1 VTARRV
7 VGVLRLLAAL
17 TGVVAIVARFH
28 YGLGFSVFIA
38 SNFFGYLTV
47 QANLLA
53 VATGLIT
60 GVIALRRDRDPNWM
74 PGLRIA
80 TTSYM
85 VVAGIIFAMLASQ
98 AASRGYRLD
107 VPWSDQV
114 LHFVLPVWFLLDWLL
129 APGARRNDPRILLVV
144 VGYPLAWGL
153 VTLIRGR
160 IVGWYPY
167 FFLDPD
173 VVSVI
178 ELLGYGA
185 AALGFFALVGS
196 ALLLAPHHQ
205 EHRAAAVTWWR
216 RLIRSAASGSPAPQ

>member
-1 VTARRV
+1 VTTRRV
-7 VGVLRLLAAL
+7 VGLLRLLAAL
-17 TGVVAIVARFH
+17 IGVVALVARFQ

-47 QANLLA
+47 QANMLA
-53 VATGLIT
+53 VATSLIT
-60 GVIALRRDRDPNWM
+60 GVIALRRERDPNWM

-85 VVAGIIFAMLASQ
+85 LVAGIVFAMLASQ
-98 AASRGYRLD
+98 ASSRGYRLD

-114 LHFVLPVWFLLDWLL
+114 LHFVLPAWLLLDWLL
-129 APGARRNDPRILLVV
+129 APGNRRTDRRVLLLV

-153 VTLIRGR
+153 ATLVRGHF
-160 IVGWYPY
+160 VGWYPY
-167 FFLDPD
+167 FFLDPH
-173 VVSVI
+173 VVSVV
-178 ELLGYGA
+178 ELLAYGA

-205 EHRAAAVTWWR
+205 AHRAAAVSWWR
-216 RLIRSAASGSPAPQ
+216 RLVQSQASGSPAPH